1 MRIIKAT
8 LEHLDLIAPLFVK
21 YREFYGQPPY
31 PDSSRKFLEKRLK
44 RGESVAKISMKETEQ
59 GYEMNDFCQ
68 RKFLQFCKAWLNRD
82 KNYVEQLRM
91 RGALKMNQLSYQ
103 MVA

>member
-1 MRIIKAT
+1 M
-8 LEHLDLIAPLFVK
+8 
-21 YREFYGQPPY
+21 
-31 PDSSRKFLEKRLK
+31 K
-44 RGESVAKISMKETEQ
+44 RGNEVAKISMVETEQ
-59 GYEMNDFCQ
+59 GFAMNDICQ

-91 RGALKMNQLSYQ
+91 RGMAKMNQLSYQ

>member
-1 MRIIKAT
+1 MAT
-8 LEHLDLIAPLFVK
+8 HIPDTLSFPFTVWMYENG
-21 YREFYGQPPY
+21 FYAG
-31 PDSSRKFLEKRLK
+31 RKKGFLVLK
-44 RGESVAKISMKETEQ
+44 RGELVVKISMKETEQ

-82 KNYVEQLRM
+82 KNYIDQLRM
-91 RGALKMNQLSYQ
+91 RGMAKMNQLSYQ